1 MHFSVILPVYNS
13 EKTIMSTLNSI
24 KNQTIVNEIGEI
36 IIVNDGSTDKTQEI
50 INRFIED
57 NKYLN
62 IVLINKENGGVSTA
76 RNIALKI
83 AQYDLIALIDSDD
96 EWLPNK
102 LELQLDVFERNSDVD
117 FLGGNYNGKE
127 LNIGFKKI
135 RSLYKASIKDLCI
148 KFFPV
153 TPSAVFKR
161 NIIEELGFFDEERRY
176 AEDGQYF
183 MKICSE
189 YNYYHLP
196 VQMVTCG
203 AGKPEFGHSGLSSN
217 LKEMYVGNI
226 ENIKELLTNRKITK
240 WFYLNLRVYYWLK
253 YIRRIIITKKN
264 KLIRGN
270 R

>member
-1 MHFSVILPVYNS
+1 MYFSVILPVYNS
-13 EKTIMSTLNSI
+13 EKTIINTLISI
-24 KNQTIVNEIGEI
+24 KNQTIVNTIGEI
-36 IIVNDGSTDKTQEI
+36 IIVNDGSTDKTQEV
-50 INRFIED
+50 INEFIEG
-57 NKYLN
+57 NKSLN
-62 IVLINKENGGVSTA
+62 IILINKENGGVSTA
-76 RNIALKI
+76 RNVGLKI

-102 LELQLDVFERNSDVD
+102 LELQLDVFKKNLDVD

-135 RSLYKASIKDLCI
+135 RSLYKASITDLCI

-161 NIIEELGFFDEERRY
+161 NIIEELGLFDEKRRY

-183 MKICSE
+183 MRICSK

-196 VQMVTCG
+196 VQMVICG
-203 AGKPEFGHSGLSSN
+203 AGKPEFGYSGLSSN
-217 LKEMYVGNI
+217 LKGMYVGNV
-226 ENIKELLTNRKITK
+226 ENIKELFVNRKITK
-240 WFYLNLRVYYWLK
+240 RFYLNLRMYYWLK

-264 KLIRGN
+264 KLIRRKG
-270 R
+270 